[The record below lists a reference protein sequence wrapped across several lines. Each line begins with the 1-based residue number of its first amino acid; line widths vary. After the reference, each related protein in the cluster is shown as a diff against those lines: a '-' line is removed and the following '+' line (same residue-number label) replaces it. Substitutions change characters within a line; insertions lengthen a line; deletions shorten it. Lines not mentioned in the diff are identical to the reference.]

1 MGVNTRGRQ
10 PRGGKAWLGQVGAWH
25 RVVYAQLSISSVQ
38 FCWSRGYLR
47 RSIMQAAVV
56 VILKEGEK
64 NRIYIYYYYY
74 YFTKKKIKKE
84 K

>member
-1 MGVNTRGRQ
+1 MAEGGRE
-10 PRGGKAWLGQVGAWH
+10 A
-25 RVVYAQLSISSVQ
+25 YAQLSISSVQ

-56 VILKEGEK
+56 VILKGEG
-64 NRIYIYYYYY
+64 R
-74 YFTKKKIKKE
+74 KKKSVKRFSLQKKKKKKKE